1 MTDGDSGLTTGA
13 ADCRDEDKD
22 EGMDRPLRCVS
33 SLLHLITCHSPKPT
47 NPDKGRPQHLHEF
60 VLDTTN
66 SSCAQAQWERV
77 QRRCRWSVV
86 QCAEIQG

>member
-33 SLLHLITCHSPKPT
+33 SLLYTSSPAT
-47 NPDKGRPQHLHEF
+47 RQNPQ
-60 VLDTTN
+60 TQT
-66 SSCAQAQWERV
+66 RV
-77 QRRCRWSVV
+77 DPSTSMNLC
-86 QCAEIQG
+86 